1 MHGVEGDVVDGVDER
16 LVFGVGLAV
25 SAVAFE
31 GEVVAGERVSMWVQ
45 GMMAR
50 ARRTQSLFLR
60 RICELVSMRV
70 GINGREYAH
79 WIATRPSME
88 PTAKPLFADWVK
100 HDTTRVCHFSGDCID

>member
-31 GEVVAGERVSMWVQ
+31 GEVVAGERVSMWVKV
-45 GMMAR
+45 MMAW

-60 RICELVSMRV
+60 RIWERVSMWKV
-70 GINGREYAH
+70 
-79 WIATRPSME
+79 
-88 PTAKPLFADWVK
+88 
-100 HDTTRVCHFSGDCID
+100 